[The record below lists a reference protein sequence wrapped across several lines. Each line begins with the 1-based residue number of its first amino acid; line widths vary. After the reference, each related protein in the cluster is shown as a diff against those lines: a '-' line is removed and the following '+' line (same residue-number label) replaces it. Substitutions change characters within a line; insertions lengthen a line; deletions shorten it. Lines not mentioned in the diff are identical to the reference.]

1 MAHQV
6 LAAPT
11 PGAVPELGGPQPR
24 LQVQSV
30 PLLPRRF
37 SQSPRAHQDT
47 HRRGFPLT
55 AIAGLQ
61 QPKARTYHKVL
72 LSDTVHAMVE
82 YRDVRNCHQK
92 RHENKSKVGVTI
104 FEDASRVWLGSKLF
118 GARTLAWSQWAALVF
133 VIRYLALSLTMSTED
148 VQLYSQRAV
157 PRSCRSRLSE
167 SPASLTSRSQPHH
180 RGYQPDLQLDHRISF

>member
-11 PGAVPELGGPQPR
+11 PGAVPELGGPQPPAA
-24 LQVQSV
+24 SAI
-30 PLLPRRF
+30 
-37 SQSPRAHQDT
+37 SPSPSPSLFPESESAPGGSPTAEVSPDRNCWPAATKGAHISYQILYM
-47 HRRGFPLT
+47 RWC
-55 AIAGLQ
+55 
-61 QPKARTYHKVL
+61 
-72 LSDTVHAMVE
+72 
-82 YRDVRNCHQK
+82 RDVRNCHQK

-133 VIRYLALSLTMSTED
+133 VIRHYVIPLAGLWLTYN
-148 VQLYSQRAV
+148 VQPTAV

>member
-37 SQSPRAHQDT
+37 SQSPRAHQEAHPPPRSPDRNCWPAT
-47 HRRGFPLT
+47 KGAHISYSYQILYMRW
-55 AIAGLQ
+55 
-61 QPKARTYHKVL
+61 
-72 LSDTVHAMVE
+72 

-133 VIRYLALSLTMSTED
+133 VIPCLVAYNVDRGRTAVQPTGRTSQLSL
-148 VQLYSQRAV
+148 
-157 PRSCRSRLSE
+157 
-167 SPASLTSRSQPHH
+167 SPQ
-180 RGYQPDLQLDHRISF
+180 RISSLSHEP

>member
-37 SQSPRAHQDT
+37 SQSPESAPPPRAQPGSPN
-47 HRRGFPLT
+47 RRGFPCRNCWPAAT
-55 AIAGLQ
+55 KRRAIFYQILYM
-61 QPKARTYHKVL
+61 RW
-72 LSDTVHAMVE
+72 

-133 VIRYLALSLTMSTED
+133 VIPCLVAYNVHPT
-148 VQLYSQRAV
+148 AV